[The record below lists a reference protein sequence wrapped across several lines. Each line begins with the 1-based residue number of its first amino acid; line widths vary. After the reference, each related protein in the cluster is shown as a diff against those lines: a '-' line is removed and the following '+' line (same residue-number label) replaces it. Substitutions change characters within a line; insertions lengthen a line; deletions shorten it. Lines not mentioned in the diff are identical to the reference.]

1 MNGIEIAYL
10 SDAKATTGVT
20 APEQINVEAGKTASV
35 NATVAPA
42 DSTERVSYISENPEI
57 ATVHPRTGEITGV
70 AAGTA
75 KIKTISGDFT
85 AETSVTVSKSYAAS
99 LDKSQS
105 NIVITSSESGTD
117 TLKWSSDNTKVAR
130 VDQNGKIT
138 AVAAGTANIKVTTV
152 SPIAGKEKSA
162 VCKVT
167 VKAKEIKPVPK
178 PPVKKP
184 SMTISGKT
192 TVKKGKAS
200 ISVKCGTLKKTVKI
214 TVK

>member
-20 APEQINVEAGKTASV
+20 EPEQINVEAGKTASV
-35 NATVAPA
+35 NATLAPA

-57 ATVHPRTGEITGV
+57 ATVHPRTGEITG
-70 AAGTA
+70 
-75 KIKTISGDFT
+75 I
-85 AETSVTVSKSYAAS
+85 
-99 LDKSQS
+99 
-105 NIVITSSESGTD
+105 
-117 TLKWSSDNTKVAR
+117 
-130 VDQNGKIT
+130 
-138 AVAAGTANIKVTTV
+138 AAGTANIKVTTV